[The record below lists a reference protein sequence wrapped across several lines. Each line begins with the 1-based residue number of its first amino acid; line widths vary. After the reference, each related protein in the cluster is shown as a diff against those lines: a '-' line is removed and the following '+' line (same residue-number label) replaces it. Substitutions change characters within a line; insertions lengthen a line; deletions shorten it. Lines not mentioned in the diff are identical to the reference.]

1 MVNLSIEQ
9 SIAPSIDIDIDI
21 DIDKDIVIDIDID
34 IAHLCSSTGPQLRTL
49 YPNTSHINLRLNTIQ
64 TIQCSVSISL
74 LSYDA
79 LSKQK
84 LTNM

>member
-34 IAHLCSSTGPQLRTL
+34 IDIAHLGSSTGPQLRTL
-49 YPNTSHINLRLNTIQ
+49 YPNTSHINLR
-64 TIQCSVSISL
+64 
-74 LSYDA
+74 
-79 LSKQK
+79 
-84 LTNM
+84 